1 VVAPGAVELDVRRG
15 MARWPFFAKP
25 YEELAEAQMNGKFKV
40 SKVWVSAAAALLLPL
55 TVSAAAGPGFDC
67 RKASGDDEA
76 EVCHSKALSRLDRQ
90 MTQLY
95 RTVQACSLMG
105 GRGANRD
112 DQTAWLAERKL
123 CSADDKCLIAA
134 YHRRISQL
142 KPMAARAKAER
153 KAGHC
158 PDQ

>member
-1 VVAPGAVELDVRRG
+1 MKIPRL
-15 MARWPFFAKP
+15 
-25 YEELAEAQMNGKFKV
+25 
-40 SKVWVSAAAALLLPL
+40 WVCAAFICLLPL
-55 TVSAAAGPGFDC
+55 SASAGPGFDC

-76 EVCHSKALSRLDRQ
+76 EVCHSKALSRLDRR

-112 DQTAWLAERKL
+112 DQVSWLAERKL
-123 CSADDKCLIAA
+123 CSADDKCLVAA
-134 YHRRISQL
+134 YDRRISQL
-142 KPMAARAKAER
+142 KPMAAHARAER